1 MPRIAKII
9 AALAMAGIGAF
20 AGAETVYKWVD
31 GSGQVHYTDLP
42 PRQGDAKILG
52 VYQQESGSVD
62 EEGAEDDFTE
72 EGDDT
77 DESPQATDQPPRASE
92 PPISDEARAAA
103 ASDAAKAKVVNCKA
117 AQDKYQLYIQSQ
129 RLYRTLPDG
138 KRVYLSN
145 EELDEARA
153 RAKQDVD
160 DFCS

>member
-77 DESPQATDQPPRASE
+77 DESPRARPSHRFRTRRGRPRHPMPPRPRS
-92 PPISDEARAAA
+92 
-103 ASDAAKAKVVNCKA
+103 
-117 AQDKYQLYIQSQ
+117 
-129 RLYRTLPDG
+129 
-138 KRVYLSN
+138 
-145 EELDEARA
+145 
-153 RAKQDVD
+153 
-160 DFCS
+160 